1 MSKLQTHRV
10 HHETFNRVAIREN
23 FSFDPAS
30 PYLGFG
36 QGLYVKTGTRTFA
49 AIGAVKPRGQGP
61 HTTNTGKVLYYKDP
75 IYTIDNVR
83 RRVIEPNPA
92 FVHQE
97 QDKSAW

>member
-1 MSKLQTHRV
+1 MSKLQTYRV

-23 FSFDPAS
+23 FSFDPAT

-49 AIGAVKPRGQGP
+49 AIATGLHRGQGARC
-61 HTTNTGKVLYYKDP
+61 TNTGKAKYFTNPV
-75 IYTIDNVR
+75 YTIDNVR

-97 QDKSAW
+97 QDKSAY